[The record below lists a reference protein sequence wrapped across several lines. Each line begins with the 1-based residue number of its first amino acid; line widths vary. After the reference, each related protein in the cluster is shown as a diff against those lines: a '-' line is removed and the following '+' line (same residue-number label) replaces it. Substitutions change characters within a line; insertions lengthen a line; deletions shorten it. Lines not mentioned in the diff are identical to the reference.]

1 MMIYIYISYDDIHIY
16 IYLFIYLKKQ
26 LRVIY
31 LTCTE
36 SDESI
41 KVSIVTAT
49 PALIVA
55 DVRGANADVHFVT
68 S

>member
-1 MMIYIYISYDDIHIY
+1 MMIYIYI
-16 IYLFIYLKKQ
+16 FIYLLKKRQ